1 MPNPFSTTQSYVPH
15 PHLGDGVN
23 SNIIRSEIEGG
34 VFLRNL
40 AVDSRLEIE
49 TRNRRYLLV
58 NRGDGDALLS
68 GHPEYC
74 PEPVKVKIHGSNWG
88 GSMLK
93 ADFVGRGMHLE
104 FSHPA
109 YGEPIVTS
117 AIVDIREV

>member
-1 MPNPFSTTQSYVPH
+1 VSNPFSTTQSYAPN
-15 PHLGDGVN
+15 PHLGDRVN
-23 SNIIRSEIEGG
+23 RNIIRSEIEGG

-40 AVDSRLEIE
+40 GVDSRLEIE

-74 PEPVKVKIHGSNWG
+74 PEPVLVKVHGSNWG

-117 AIVDIREV
+117 AIVEIREV